1 MSSRRKPVA
10 KLSESVSHH
19 LNAYALSAATVDEL
33 TAACGMHRGQCHHSS
48 LPWPWL
54 IGAAVGAL
62 ALTQPAEARIIY
74 TPADVRIHDGYFSF
88 HFNPDG
94 SNDMGF
100 YQRCSVD
107 GCSLFA
113 FTNKVGNSILA
124 ESRDSYGYALA
135 LKGGVTIGPESPFLP
150 HESQLMAA
158 TFPTHRGFWF
168 ESGARYLGVVFQIE
182 GKTHYGW
189 MRLVNSSQNGAT
201 LTGYA
206 YETIP
211 GKPIRAGY
219 RRDNDDLTREP
230 QDGTPDESVPMSS
243 LGPQAPPPSESG
255 SLGMLALG
263 AEGIPLW
270 RRDTVRR

>member
-1 MSSRRKPVA
+1 MENAAKHRSGRKTTSLNSKLDRRLA
-10 KLSESVSHH
+10 
-19 LNAYALSAATVDEL
+19 AYIAAGSAASAGFL
-33 TAACGMHRGQCHHSS
+33 
-48 LPWPWL
+48 
-54 IGAAVGAL
+54 AL
-62 ALTQPAEARIIY
+62 APPAEARIIY
-74 TPADVRIHDGYFSF
+74 TPANVKIHDGYFPF
-88 HFNPDG
+88 HLNPNG
-94 SNDMGF
+94 LNEMGF
-100 YQRCSVD
+100 HQRCTGVACTLSAY
-107 GCSLFA
+107 GKGGNGIQA
-113 FTNKVGNSILA
+113 VGVT
-124 ESRDSYGYALA
+124 SYISALA
-135 LKGGVTIGPESPFLP
+135 LEGGSTIGPDAPFV
-150 HESQLMAA
+150 S
-158 TFPTHRGFWF
+158 
-168 ESGARYLGVVFQIE
+168 ESGARMAGTVARRFRLGYWFVSGARFLGVRFQIN

-219 RRDNDDLTREP
+219 RRDDDDLTREP